1 MLQARPV
8 RAFSRDYHLEDDGRT
23 IATLDVS
30 WWKDAG
36 TFAIDGTEYS
46 LSREHLMDGAF
57 VLQGDGEELARATK
71 PSAFRSRFDLEI
83 GDGWY
88 SLARTSALGRA
99 YRVVDEDAEVGTIRP
114 AGWLTRRALVD
125 LPSEWPLPVQVF
137 VFWLVLVMWNRDETA
152 LAVAAAA
159 S

>member
-8 RAFSRDYHLEDDGRT
+8 SAFSRDYHLEADGRT

-36 TFAIDGTEYS
+36 TMSIEGTEYS
-46 LSREHLMDGAF
+46 LSREGLMSGAF
-57 VLQGDGEELARATK
+57 ILEEDGRELARATK

-83 GDGWY
+83 GDGWF
-88 SLARTSALGRA
+88 SLARVSAFGRA
-99 YRVVDEDAEVGTIRP
+99 YRVVDEEAEVGTIRP

-137 VFWLVLVMWNRDETA
+137 VFWLVLVMWNRDDA
-152 LAVAAAA
+152 AVAVAAA